1 MSKQDYLQAAVA
13 WAEKKV
19 VTDLKASLDGYEAPK
34 SFFNRTANIQVE
46 PDITFKTSNGG
57 KHYTEIALKS
67 EAEQDLVTKWK
78 FLSTL
83 ASMKNGKLHLLAP
96 KGHKMFTN
104 KLVTDY
110 NIDAQVHSLK

>member
-1 MSKQDYLQAAVA
+1 MSKESYMEAAVK
-13 WAEKKV
+13 WVQKKV
-19 VTDLKASLDGYEAPK
+19 VTEIRADYDGFEAPK
-34 SFFNRTANIQVE
+34 AFVNRTTNTSVE
-46 PDITFKTSNGG
+46 PDVTFKTSNGG

-67 EAEQDLVTKWK
+67 EDAQDLVTKWK

-104 KLVTDY
+104 KLVNEY
-110 NIDAQVHSLK
+110 NIDAQVHSI